1 VSRPWLFCHGL
12 LRLQLDARPV
22 IALVLGAVYLL
33 MLVELQVAVFNDRA
47 LRARGAVEPPDD
59 VFWLMRIAYP
69 GAFLLIGLEALR
81 HAWLY
86 RDVVLVGLLLF
97 GWAKALK
104 FWVIQ
109 TLGSR
114 WSFRVLVVPGLPLVT
129 SGPYRWM
136 RHPNYV
142 AVLGEIVAIAI
153 ALSAPIG
160 GAIAFAGFGW
170 LLRKRIAVEERALGM
185 RRR

>member
-1 VSRPWLFCHGL
+1 M
-12 LRLQLDARPV
+12 
-22 IALVLGAVYLL
+22 LGAVYLL

-59 VFWLMRIAYP
+59 VYPLMRVAYP
-69 GAFLLIGLEALR
+69 AAFLLIGLEALR

-86 RDVVLVGLLLF
+86 RDVVLLGLLLF

-104 FWVIQ
+104 FWVIR

-114 WSFRVLVVPGLPLVT
+114 WSFRVMVVPGLPLIA
-129 SGPYRWM
+129 SGPYRWI

-142 AVLGEIVAIAI
+142 AVLAEIGAIAV
-153 ALSAPIG
+153 ALSAPIAG
-160 GAIAFAGFGW
+160 VIAVLGFGW
-170 LLRKRIAVEERALGM
+170 LLRKRIVVEERALGL
-185 RRR
+185 RH

>member
-1 VSRPWLFCHGL
+1 
-12 LRLQLDARPV
+12 LQLDARPV
-22 IALVLGAVYLL
+22 VALVLGAVYLM
-33 MLVELQVAVFNDRA
+33 MLVELQIAVFNDRA

-59 VFWLMRIAYP
+59 VFRVMRFAYP
-69 GAFLLIGLEALR
+69 GAFLLIGLEGLR
-81 HAWLY
+81 HAWLD

-97 GWAKALK
+97 GWTKALK
-104 FWVIQ
+104 FWAIQ

-142 AVLGEIVAIAI
+142 AVLGEIVAIGI
-153 ALSAPIG
+153 VLSAPIA
-160 GAIAFAGFGW
+160 GAIAFLGFGW
-170 LLRKRIAVEERALGM
+170 LLRKRIAVEERALGL
-185 RRR
+185 RH

>member
-1 VSRPWLFCHGL
+1 M
-12 LRLQLDARPV
+12 RLQAWPV
-22 IALVLGAVYLL
+22 VALVLGAVYLL

-59 VFWLMRIAYP
+59 VYPIMRFAYP
-69 GAFLLIGLEALR
+69 AAFLLIGLEALR

-104 FWVIQ
+104 FWVIH

-114 WSFRVLVVPGLPLVT
+114 WSYRVMVVPGLPLVA
-129 SGPYRWM
+129 SGPYRWI

-142 AVLGEIVAIAI
+142 AVLAEIGAIAV
-153 ALSAPIG
+153 ALSAPIAG
-160 GAIAFAGFGW
+160 VIAVLGFGW
-170 LLRKRIAVEERALGM
+170 LLRKRIAVEERALGL
-185 RRR
+185 RH

>member
-1 VSRPWLFCHGL
+1 
-12 LRLQLDARPV
+12 LRLQAWPV

-59 VFWLMRIAYP
+59 VYPLMRFAYP
-69 GAFLLIGLEALR
+69 AAFLLIGLEALR

-86 RDVVLVGLLLF
+86 RDVVLLGLLLF

-104 FWVIQ
+104 FWVIR

-114 WSFRVLVVPGLPLVT
+114 WSFRVMVVPGLPLVA
-129 SGPYRWM
+129 SGPYRWI

-142 AVLGEIVAIAI
+142 AVLAEIGAIAV
-153 ALSAPIG
+153 ALSAPIAG
-160 GAIAFAGFGW
+160 VIAVLGFGW
-170 LLRKRIAVEERALGM
+170 LLRKRIIVEERALGL
-185 RRR
+185 RR